1 MVSAYAHHG
10 RRQRPGVPGTS
21 LCRSKLRAWPAETKF
36 KVAGRAGR
44 RPLGYL
50 CSGVG
55 LMFSSIQA
63 MNMVGLFHSG
73 RSVMCQLT
81 KSVNV

>member
-1 MVSAYAHHG
+1 MSLGGAGYTRVSL
-10 RRQRPGVPGTS
+10 QTE
-21 LCRSKLRAWPAETKF
+21 AWPAETKF

-73 RSVMCQLT
+73 RSVMSQLT
-81 KSVNV
+81 KSVDV